1 MAMLNAKHVGTRQ
14 SSRLLYRPVYKEV
27 FSPPGVTDEPQMCFP
42 RRPSELSRS
51 ISPSFSLLRIRTNFS
66 PSVLIILTQHADSFY
81 QISIQLL
88 TLHLSI
94 HQTTNMIA
102 VTFSSHSRYMP
113 RNFTTYRN
121 LVKATLQICN

>member
-27 FSPPGVTDEPQMCFP
+27 FSPPGVTDEPQNVFHDA
-42 RRPSELSRS
+42 
-51 ISPSFSLLRIRTNFS
+51 LLNYQKHY
-66 PSVLIILTQHADSFY
+66 ILTQHADSFY

-88 TLHLSI
+88 ALHLSI

-102 VTFSSHSRYMP
+102 VTFI
-113 RNFTTYRN
+113 
-121 LVKATLQICN
+121 LQVHAP